1 MEWFDFEKK
10 RPFVGETIL
19 LCWSIPN
26 SLKQSVIY
34 KCVYEKFSTV
44 TGQHRYDYYN
54 KKLQFSDLVLISGNF
69 FCKQSE
75 RASFPFEPSR
85 FRWARL
91 N

>member
-1 MEWFDFEKK
+1 MKWFDFEKK

-19 LCWSIPN
+19 LCWSTPN
-26 SLKQSVIY
+26 SSKRSVIY

-44 TGQHRYDYYN
+44 TGQHRYDYYH
-54 KKLQFSDLVLISGNF
+54 KKLEFSDLVLISGNF

-75 RASFPFEPSR
+75 RASFPFEPKR